1 MSNEKIMVRID
12 DDVPAQMFAA
22 ESALEMLHN
31 CLNSAFADDATGGV
45 YGYRWAVEGTMPF
58 NQVLAPTLTR
68 IERPHELV
76 LTDYNMVVIDSGN
89 THGDSWKY
97 VYHTGLQVGTF
108 MKEN

>member
-1 MSNEKIMVRID
+1 MSNDKILMSSEEEVT
-12 DDVPAQMFAA
+12 AQMYAGDA
-22 ESALEMLHN
+22 ALEMFN
-31 CLNSAFADDATGGV
+31 TCLNSAFADDATGGA
-45 YGYRWAVEGTMPF
+45 YGYRWAVSGTTPF
-58 NQVLAPTLTR
+58 NQVLEPTLTR
-68 IERPHELV
+68 IENPDELT